1 MLSNLKTMPNATTT
15 SDSASAEPIFYDMCK
30 DMYVRFSRIVNM
42 ARFVLLQ
49 TQKIGELQEL
59 VDCWPP
65 DSAFAAHW
73 LRKARI
79 EMDDECVVNYIAL
92 KECEQT
98 GLISSENARA
108 WGLAAYY
115 ARVEAMHTRLGMRGP
130 IGISVARQATIDRLV
145 VG

>member
-1 MLSNLKTMPNATTT
+1 MPNAT
-15 SDSASAEPIFYDMCK
+15 ASAVASAGPVFYDMCSRR
-30 DMYVRFSRIVNM
+30 YVGFSRIVNM

-49 TQKIGELQEL
+49 TEKIGELQAL
-59 VDCWPP
+59 VDCWAPG
-65 DSAFAAHW
+65 SGFAAHW

-79 EMDDECVVNYIAL
+79 EMDGECVVNYIAL

-115 ARVEAMHTRLGMRGP
+115 ARVEAMHARLGMRGP
-130 IGISVARQATIDRLV
+130 IGVSVAQQATINRLV

>member
-1 MLSNLKTMPNATTT
+1 MPNAT
-15 SDSASAEPIFYDMCK
+15 ASAVASTGPVFYDMCSRR
-30 DMYVRFSRIVNM
+30 YAGFSRIVNM
-42 ARFVLLQ
+42 TRFVLLQ

-59 VDCWPP
+59 VDCWAPG
-65 DSAFAAHW
+65 SEFAVHW

-115 ARVEAMHTRLGMRGP
+115 ARVEAMHARLGMRGP
-130 IGISVARQATIDRLV
+130 IGVSVARQAVISNVLAND
-145 VG
+145 G